1 MKQISILFL
10 LVTTTLFSEIGYV
23 EPWGKDAQMVSHHS
37 ALPQMPQKAGFMTR
51 MALQVILFR
60 QKVLSPA
67 DGPRSHFRP
76 SSSQYML
83 LAMKE
88 HGLFKGYIMGC
99 GKIKRSGSIAPQSI
113 MDKSISGIPRALQRK
128 EDLLLGKR
136 VPDGCFVSFAAFSL

>member
-1 MKQISILFL
+1 MKRLSILFL
-10 LVTTTLFSEIGYV
+10 FMTTSLFSEIGYV

-37 ALPQMPQKAGFMTR
+37 AVPQMPEKAGFMTR

-83 LAMKE
+83 LAMKK
-88 HGLFKGYIMGC
+88 HGLLKGYIMGC
-99 GKIKRSGSIAPQSI
+99 DRLLRENKEKWVYRTTTYKGKIYKWDPTGSSTKRRSSS
-113 MDKSISGIPRALQRK
+113 RK
-128 EDLLLGKR
+128 EG
-136 VPDGCFVSFAAFSL
+136 S